1 MATRSVGILRN
12 PVLKGGCQ
20 VASLT
25 ALATNKVYSNSA
37 ILFPDRAGAEIQL
50 AFPVPLDYVSAPQF
64 DLLLGSIGQDQTVRW
79 ELTYN
84 VISEFQSYD
93 PATAD
98 ETLNANEGEGS
109 NPTRLRVVNMAATAA
124 NFSAGALCLLNLE
137 RLSSAVADD
146 SYALINLIDVVFGY
160 SDA

>member
-25 ALATNKVYSNSA
+25 QFGTNKVYSNSA
-37 ILFPDRAGAEIQL
+37 ILFPDRSGAEIQL
-50 AFPVPLDYVSAPQF
+50 AFPVPLDYVGSPAF
-64 DLLLGSIGQDQTVRW
+64 RLMLGSIGQNQTTRW
-79 ELTYN
+79 ELAYN
-84 VISEFQSYD
+84 VIGEFQSYD

-109 NPTRLRVVNMAATAA
+109 NPTRLRFVDLSATAA
-124 NFSAGALCLLNLE
+124 NFAAGSLCLLNLE
-137 RLSSAVADD
+137 RLSTAGADD
-146 SYALINLIDVVFGY
+146 SYALINLIDVVFSY